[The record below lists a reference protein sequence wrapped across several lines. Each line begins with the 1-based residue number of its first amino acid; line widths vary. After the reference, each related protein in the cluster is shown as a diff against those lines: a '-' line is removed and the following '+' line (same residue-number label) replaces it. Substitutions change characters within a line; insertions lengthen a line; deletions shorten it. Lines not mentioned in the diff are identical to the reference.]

1 MPKCN
6 EPTWAAGQAML
17 AVRELRGGYGK
28 IPVLH
33 GVSLDIPAGSVVTL
47 LGANGAGKTT
57 TLRLIAGL
65 IAARGGEIRF
75 EGRPLVGLRPDMIV
89 RLGIS
94 MVPEGK
100 ELFGDMTVEQNLRL
114 GAFTR
119 GSKSNAHRELDQ
131 VMEIFPRLRERYR
144 QLVRTLSGGEQ
155 QMVTIA
161 RALMA
166 KPKLLLLDEPSLG
179 LAPKL
184 VEDIFTVVRR
194 IKAMG
199 ISVLLVEQNAR
210 MALGIADT
218 GYVMEMGEIRLQG
231 RARELEFNPGVQ
243 RAYLRT

>member
-1 MPKCN
+1 
-6 EPTWAAGQAML
+6 ML
-17 AVRELRGGYGK
+17 AVRNLHGGYGK

-33 GVSLDIPAGSVVTL
+33 GVSLDVPAAGIVTL

-57 TLRLIAGL
+57 TLRLITGL
-65 IAARGGEIRF
+65 IAATSGDIRF
-75 EGRPLVGLRPDMIV
+75 EEHPLTGLRPDRIV

-94 MVPEGK
+94 MVPERR

-119 GSKSNAHRELDQ
+119 TEKSNVRKDLDR

-144 QLVRTLSGGEQ
+144 QLASTLSGGEQ

-166 KPKLLLLDEPSLG
+166 NPKLLLLDEPSLG
-179 LAPKL
+179 LAPRL
-184 VEDIFTVVRR
+184 VENIFAVVRQ

-199 ISVLLVEQNAR
+199 IGVLLVEQNAR
-210 MALGIADT
+210 MALSIADA
-218 GYVMEMGEIRLQG
+218 GYVMETGEIRLQG
-231 RARELEFNPGVQ
+231 RARELEFDPGVQ